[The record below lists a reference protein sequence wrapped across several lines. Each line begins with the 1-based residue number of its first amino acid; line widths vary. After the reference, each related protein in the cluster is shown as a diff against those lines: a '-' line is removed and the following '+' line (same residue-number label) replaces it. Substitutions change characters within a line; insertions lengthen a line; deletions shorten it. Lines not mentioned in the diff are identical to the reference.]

1 MGISQKCLYSC
12 QHTNVEF
19 VSDPHNELELRLEE
33 LISNEQFRQRFEA
46 IVAPMVYNREPHDF
60 GTFFCLVRR
69 NFSAYSY
76 PIRLKGW
83 RLH

>member
-1 MGISQKCLYSC
+1 MTGALTTMGISQKCLYSC

-46 IVAPMVYNREPHDF
+46 FVAPMVYNREPHDF
-60 GTFFCLVRR
+60 GTFFASLEEISVHI
-69 NFSAYSY
+69 AT
-76 PIRLKGW
+76 P
-83 RLH
+83 